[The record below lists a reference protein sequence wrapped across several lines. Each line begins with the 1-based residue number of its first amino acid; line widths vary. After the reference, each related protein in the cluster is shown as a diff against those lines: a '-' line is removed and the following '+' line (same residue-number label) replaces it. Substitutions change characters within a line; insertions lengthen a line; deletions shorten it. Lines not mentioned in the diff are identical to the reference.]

1 MKSQT
6 DWMEANLRLVNCKL
20 IAHQQQMHDTEYL
33 SNILFIIFIDRIS
46 RQNQVAEGSH
56 IWWPQNLISV
66 LFLVFWIMW
75 YIAGCAATCLKPWS
89 SGRKGAHSRSKPQIE
104 ELKYLVYEW
113 GKKDKVD
120 WQTNLGCSCSEAVA
134 ALVQWVIGE
143 KSKAA
148 HLPLLSP
155 MITNFDNHW
164 KNEIVDT
171 SFGNELSPKGR
182 VPPHHHSDSGKN
194 ASWVR
199 FSWHVLSGGGPRV
212 NVGMDGWMNR
222 LSKYNQQLFTPQL

>member
-1 MKSQT
+1 
-6 DWMEANLRLVNCKL
+6 
-20 IAHQQQMHDTEYL
+20 MHDTEYL
-33 SNILFIIFIDRIS
+33 LNILFIIFIDRIS

-66 LFLVFWIMW
+66 LFFCFFWIMW

-89 SGRKGAHSRSKPQIE
+89 SGRKGAHSGSKPQIE

-120 WQTNLGCSCSEAVA
+120 WQTNWGCSCSEAVA

-143 KSKAA
+143 HKSKAA

-182 VPPHHHSDSGKN
+182 VPPHHHSDSGIWQECLLGEVFLTCFIWRRPQGK
-194 ASWVR
+194 R
-199 FSWHVLSGGGPRV
+199 G
-212 NVGMDGWMNR
+212 DGWMDE
-222 LSKYNQQLFTPQL
+222 